1 MEISHLMFL
10 TPLKRCLSTSCRV
23 TPRGFQVGFQLRDST
38 FGYKTLRAGTNWNR
52 LFTTSQSKL
61 NKVKEP
67 IQPIEPKEP
76 KPQPLL
82 KKILLENI
90 YTVPNFLT
98 MSRILTTPV
107 ITYYI
112 STHQVTPAMILFT
125 VSCITDFLDGFIARR
140 YKSFTVLGSI
150 LDPIA
155 DKLLMGCCTIALLYL
170 KVMNPVIGGLFIA
183 KDFMLLLMGIYYRYT
198 TLPPPKIWS
207 RFINLSI
214 PTVKVEPNMISKVNT
229 GFQMVYIGCLVY
241 LEMINQVPGVN
252 EFLGGF
258 EYLVGFTTL
267 VSAFSYIFSKKSIKS
282 L

>member
-1 MEISHLMFL
+1 MFL
-10 TPLKRCLSTSCRV
+10 TPLKCWKTGSIRVIPRVNSVGYSRINGIKPLNVGRSRC
-23 TPRGFQVGFQLRDST
+23 
-38 FGYKTLRAGTNWNR
+38 
-52 LFTTSQSKL
+52 FTTSRINFNKPLQSKQEVEE
-61 NKVKEP
+61 VKDFKH
-67 IQPIEPKEP
+67 IEQKT
-76 KPQPLL
+76 LS
-82 KKILLENI
+82 KKILSENI

-98 MSRILTTPV
+98 MSRILTTPI

-155 DKLLMGCCTIALLYL
+155 DKLLMGCCTIALLYS

-252 EFLGGF
+252 EFLGNF

-267 VSAFSYIFSKKSIKS
+267 ISAFSYIFSKKSIKS